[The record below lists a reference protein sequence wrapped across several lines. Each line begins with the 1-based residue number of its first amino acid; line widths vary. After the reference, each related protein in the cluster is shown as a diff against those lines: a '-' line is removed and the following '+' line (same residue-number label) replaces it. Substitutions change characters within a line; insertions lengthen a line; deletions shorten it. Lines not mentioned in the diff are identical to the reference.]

1 MCPIICLEMFA
12 PKKEQIQ
19 LKPSVFNYSV
29 RGLNTALVPDNTGV
43 LDKAMQPT
51 TFPSVEVYKK
61 KSIFGLEWPC
71 HK

>member
-1 MCPIICLEMFA
+1 MYPIICLEMFA

-19 LKPSVFNYSV
+19 VKPSVFNYSV

>member
-43 LDKAMQPT
+43 LDKAMEPT

-61 KSIFGLEWPC
+61 NQYLA
-71 HK
+71 

>member
-19 LKPSVFNYSV
+19 VKPSVFNYSV

-43 LDKAMQPT
+43 LDKAMEPT

-61 KSIFGLEWPC
+61 NQYLA
-71 HK
+71 

>member
-19 LKPSVFNYSV
+19 VKPSVFNYSV

-51 TFPSVEVYKK
+51 TFPSAEVYKK

>member
-1 MCPIICLEMFA
+1 MFA